1 MRKSEQE
8 HTECDPDLRTQRGM
22 IVSARWS
29 PHRIHRQ
36 WIDLGDRI
44 ARESTAS
51 TPCVASTIGY
61 LVASARLR
69 SPRMLTFYGYAKCS
83 TCVNAKKF
91 LAEVGH
97 EFRDID
103 VTTSPP
109 SVGELREMIAKSGRP
124 YTDFLNRSG
133 LQYRALNMKDKVKTL
148 PEDGIIK
155 LLASEGRLIKRPIV
169 TDGTRVTV
177 GFSPE
182 KFQKIWGR

>member
-1 MRKSEQE
+1 
-8 HTECDPDLRTQRGM
+8 
-22 IVSARWS
+22 
-29 PHRIHRQ
+29 
-36 WIDLGDRI
+36 
-44 ARESTAS
+44 
-51 TPCVASTIGY
+51 
-61 LVASARLR
+61 
-69 SPRMLTFYGYAKCS
+69 MLAFYGYAKCS

-91 LAEVGH
+91 LAKAGRA
-97 EFRDID
+97 FRDID

-109 SVGELREMIAKSGRP
+109 SAGELRGMIAKSGRP

-148 PEDGIIK
+148 PEDAIIK

-182 KFQKIWGR
+182 EFQKTWGP